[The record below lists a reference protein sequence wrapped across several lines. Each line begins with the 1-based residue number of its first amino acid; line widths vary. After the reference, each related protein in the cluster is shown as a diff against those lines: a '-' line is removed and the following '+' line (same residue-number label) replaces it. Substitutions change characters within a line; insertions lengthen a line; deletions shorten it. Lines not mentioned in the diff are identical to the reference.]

1 MTFSTQERDRTI
13 ALSAVIQAVH
23 LVHNIAVSGKA
34 HQDDV
39 TTLLSS
45 LLVTDADTTEDVY
58 GGLSNLTTGIEQLRI
73 QLVERKNTG
82 QITQLQYA
90 VNVIRLERQLE
101 KYSPVMDVISRELDQ
116 LPQQIEYFG
125 EINNP
130 QVIARL
136 ADIYKKTVSNLIP
149 IIEVHGEA
157 DYLES
162 SANANLIRAL
172 LLAAIRAAVIWR
184 QKGGRRW
191 QFVFQAK
198 KIIEVVEA
206 LEKSL

>member
-13 ALSAVIQAVH
+13 ALSAMIQAVH

-34 HQDDV
+34 NEDEV

-58 GGLSNLTTGIEQLRI
+58 GGLSNLATGIKQLKI
-73 QLVERKNTG
+73 QLIERKNTG

-136 ADIYKKTVSNLIP
+136 ADIYKRTVSNLIP

-157 DYLES
+157 DYLENT
-162 SANANLIRAL
+162 ANANLIRAL
-172 LLAAIRAAVIWR
+172 LLTAIRAAVIWR

>member
-1 MTFSTQERDRTI
+1 M
-13 ALSAVIQAVH
+13 
-23 LVHNIAVSGKA
+23 
-34 HQDDV
+34 
-39 TTLLSS
+39 
-45 LLVTDADTTEDVY
+45 
-58 GGLSNLTTGIEQLRI
+58 
-73 QLVERKNTG
+73 
-82 QITQLQYA
+82 
-90 VNVIRLERQLE
+90 NVIRLERQLE

-130 QVIARL
+130 QIIARL

>member
-34 HQDDV
+34 NQDDV

-130 QVIARL
+130 QIIARL

>member
-1 MTFSTQERDRTI
+1 MTFTVQERDRII
-13 ALSAVIQAVH
+13 ALTAVIQAVH

-34 HQDDV
+34 DSKDV

-58 GGLSNLTTGIEQLRI
+58 GGLSNLSTGIEQLRI
-73 QLVERKNTG
+73 QLVEHKSTHE
-82 QITQLQYA
+82 ITQLQYA
-90 VNVIRLERQLE
+90 VNIIRLERQLA
-101 KYSPVMDVISRELDQ
+101 KYSPIMDIISREIEQ

-125 EINNP
+125 EINSP

-136 ADIYKKTVSNLIP
+136 ADIYKRTVSNLIP

-157 DYLES
+157 DYLERS
-162 SANANLIRAL
+162 DNANLIRAL
-172 LLAAIRAAVIWR
+172 LLTAIRAAVLWR

-191 QFVFQAK
+191 HFILQSK
-198 KIIEVVEA
+198 KIIEIVED
-206 LEKSL
+206 LKKSL